1 MMITT
6 FPLHGV
12 RPADLNPETT
22 VRRHVNRGAI
32 TLIEAGV
39 YFILAILVIAYAFTQ
54 GGSLFNRN
62 DASTEYTNAGEILS
76 NVRSM
81 LKTNGIYNFSSAAN
95 MTGALIEFGGA
106 PGGMTI
112 VGTKASGTATLA
124 NLWGGAVTV
133 QPVAT
138 AGGQKSSFS
147 LTYNAVPQEACIT
160 LATKL
165 SADSNV
171 VATKVNS
178 TTTNGVVDTSAVGT
192 QCTADKGSAGTNVL
206 TFTSAT

>member
-1 MMITT
+1 MTYS
-6 FPLHGV
+6 LRRRCAV
-12 RPADLNPETT
+12 PAVLPAQTAT
-22 VRRHVNRGAI
+22 QCPVNRGAI

-39 YFILAILVIAYAFTQ
+39 YFILAILVIAFAFTQ

-62 DASTEYTNAGEILS
+62 DATTEYTNAGDILA
-76 NVRSM
+76 NARSM
-81 LKTNGIYNFSSAAN
+81 LKTNGIYNFSSAAK

-112 VGTKASGTATLA
+112 VGTRSSGNATLV

-138 AGGQKSSFS
+138 GRGQKSSFS
-147 LTYNAVPQEACIT
+147 LTYNAVPQEACVT
-160 LATKL
+160 LATRL
-165 SADSNV
+165 SGSPNI
-171 VATKVNS
+171 VATKVNG
-178 TTTNGVVDTSAVGT
+178 TTTNGVVETSAVGT
-192 QCTADKGSAGTNVL
+192 QCTADSGSAGTNVL

>member
-1 MMITT
+1 M
-6 FPLHGV
+6 
-12 RPADLNPETT
+12 PAPS
-22 VRRHVNRGAI
+22 VNRGAI

-39 YFILAILVIAYAFTQ
+39 YFILAILVIAFAFTQ

-62 DASTEYTNAGEILS
+62 DATTEYTNAGEILS
-76 NVRSM
+76 NARSM
-81 LKTNGIYNFSSAAN
+81 LKTNGIYNFSSATN

-112 VGTKASGTATLA
+112 VGTKSSGTATLA

-165 SADSNV
+165 SADANV
-171 VATKVNS
+171 VATKVNG

-192 QCTADKGSAGTNVL
+192 QCTADSGSAGTNVL
-206 TFTSAT
+206 TFTSNT

>member
-1 MMITT
+1 MMISTL
-6 FPLHGV
+6 PHPAA
-12 RPADLNPETT
+12 PADMPGAS
-22 VRRHVNRGAI
+22 VNRGAI

-39 YFILAILVIAYAFTQ
+39 YFILAILVIAVAFTQ

-62 DASTEYTNAGEILS
+62 DATTEYTNAGEILS
-76 NVRSM
+76 SARSM
-81 LKTNGIYNFSSAAN
+81 LKTNGIYNFSSATS

-112 VGTKASGTATLA
+112 VGTKSSGTATLA

-165 SADSNV
+165 SADANV
-171 VATKVNS
+171 VATKVNG

-192 QCTADKGSAGTNVL
+192 QCTADSGSAGTNVL
-206 TFTSAT
+206 TFTSNT

>member
-1 MMITT
+1 MISI
-6 FPLHGV
+6 FYPHHAQ
-12 RPADLNPETT
+12 PADASLTT
-22 VRRHVNRGAI
+22 AACRPVNRGAI

-39 YFILAILVIAYAFTQ
+39 YFILAILVIAVAFTQ

-62 DASTEYTNAGEILS
+62 DATTEYTNAGEILS
-76 NVRSM
+76 NTRSM

-112 VGTKASGTATLA
+112 VGTKSSGTATLA

-171 VATKVNS
+171 VATKVNG
-178 TTTNGVVDTSAVGT
+178 TTTNGVVETSAVGT
-192 QCTADKGSAGTNVL
+192 QCTADSGSAGTNVL